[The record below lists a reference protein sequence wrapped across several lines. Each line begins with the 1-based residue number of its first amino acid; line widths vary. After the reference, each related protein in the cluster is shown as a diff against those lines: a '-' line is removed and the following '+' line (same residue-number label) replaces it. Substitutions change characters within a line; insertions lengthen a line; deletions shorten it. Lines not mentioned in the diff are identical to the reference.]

1 MTILAY
7 ISGLLLGAS
16 VMGIILINISSKDID
31 DMSNLTDEAIQLAGK
46 YVNQLIRVGNKITE
60 NSEKIGEKLTTEL
73 INIITEDVICQDIKK

>member
-16 VMGIILINISSKDID
+16 VMGLILINISSKDID
-31 DMSNLTDEAIQLAGK
+31 DMNNLTDEAIQLAGK
-46 YVNQLIRVGNKITE
+46 YGNQLIRVGNKIAE